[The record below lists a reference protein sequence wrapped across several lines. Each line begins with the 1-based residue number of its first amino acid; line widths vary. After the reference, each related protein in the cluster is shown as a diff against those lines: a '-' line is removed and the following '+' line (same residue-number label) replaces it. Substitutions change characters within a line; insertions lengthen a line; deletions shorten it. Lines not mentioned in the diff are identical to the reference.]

1 MYKKNCRKYT
11 AEQESEFRFRILDI
25 LNEQEEAIDINEIK
39 SQAPMLLGPLSYQ
52 KMSRILNYLIEMG
65 LVRKAKHRATNRMVY
80 KSVSKMVEQGYE
92 IEIEENES

>member
-39 SQAPMLLGPLSYQ
+39 SQAPMLLGHLSYQ

-65 LVRKAKHRATNRMVY
+65 LVRKAKYKATNRMVY
-80 KSVSKMVEQGYE
+80 KSVSKMTEQGYE
-92 IEIEENES
+92 VEEIEE